1 MADIIAVSGL
11 LFCQLLGGAGLR
23 QFAPSV
29 CFGGDTSSIGL
40 YGIILAVL
48 TLTVASTIGY
58 RATHSAGVVLVV
70 VAMSI
75 MAVLSAALVQSIQ

>member
-11 LFCQLLGGAGLR
+11 FFCQVLRVAGLR

-29 CFGGDTSSIGL
+29 CFGGDTSSIGF

-48 TLTVASTIGY
+48 TLTVASTLGY

-75 MAVLSAALVQSIQ
+75 MGVLSAALVQSIQ